1 METEH
6 MKKGNWRKSGQFWS
20 LKREH
25 VKMILEDEEVVSSFE
40 KFCNGWMAD
49 EIMIDADEE
58 NSTRGLRRGGGEEE
72 DGDDGSYKVDYGM
85 VDSDGIPK
93 PAAAQQP
100 NQQTKKKIK
109 KPRKKVRWR
118 NCIPDEHYFPTL
130 FSVMGKEEEANCGSW
145 GVVFADWSRGGSH
158 PRAYTS
164 SEATTST
171 MEANRQSPDKCP
183 AAQAQQCAKRMF
195 VDISS
200 LMEEELPDVCL
211 RRGEEEKAEGC
222 GLPLPV
228 GCHLTN
234 RKWPE
239 ATADAV
245 YNMFVN
251 NTELGLLAHL

>member
-1 METEH
+1 

-25 VKMILEDEEVVSSFE
+25 VKMILDDEEVIGSFE

-49 EIMIDADEE
+49 EIVITVDEE
-58 NSTRGLRRGGGEEE
+58 NGTRGLRGGGEEE
-72 DGDDGSYKVDYGM
+72 EDGGLYKVDDGM

-93 PAAAQQP
+93 PAAAQQQ

-109 KPRKKVRWR
+109 KQVSWR

-145 GVVFADWSRGGSH
+145 GVVYADWSRGGSH

-195 VDISS
+195 IDIGS

-211 RRGEEEKAEGC
+211 RRGEEEEAEGC

-239 ATADAV
+239 ETSDAV